1 MTVQASIPV
10 LIVGAGP
17 VGAILALELAH
28 HSVPCTVVERSPEP
42 PRHPGVIFL
51 DGRSM
56 ELLRRLGLASR
67 LRADCRIEGPAGGVV
82 WTRGLDQPPAGMWPA
97 PPEPRADAVDGTA
110 ALETG
115 LWVRG
120 AALAAFLRA
129 ALRRDPLIDLR
140 EGWTFTDLRVEGDR
154 VLATV
159 LEQRTGVRHALE
171 AAHLAGCD
179 GARSTVRRCLGIPL
193 DRIGPPARRCAVLF
207 RSSDATLA
215 AHAEAAP
222 EIVAGEATL
231 TWQGDGDAWV
241 GTVPLDE
248 GAPAAVDPAEVL
260 RDRLGLDGTYD
271 VLAVSEWD
279 ESPAVAARYVRGR
292 AFLAGAAAHRLRTAV
307 GRRVGTDVADAVDL
321 GWKLAATVRGWGGPR
336 LAASYEPER
345 RHAALIDRELH
356 DLAVQTRLRFGR
368 LAAAHASR
376 ELLAGFVA
384 QEAHQVGD
392 AGIAFGRRL
401 AGSPV
406 VCHEPGSPGDLP
418 WDRIVPSTWPGSRAP
433 AVPLAD
439 GAPLFDRLGPE
450 LTLVDLGAGGAGRVL
465 AERARRRGMPMTH
478 LLAGGPAVGA
488 AWDRRYVLVRPD
500 HLVAWRSDAAP
511 SDWTAVLDRV
521 TGHMSREHVM
531 SGDPFPGDTRSTPLT
546 TERTA

>member
-1 MTVQASIPV
+1 M

-42 PRHPGVIFL
+42 PRHPGVTFL

-56 ELLRRLGLASR
+56 ELLRRLGLAAR
-67 LRADCRIEGPAGGVV
+67 VRADCRIEGPAGGVV
-82 WTRGLDQPPAGMWPA
+82 WTRGLDHPPAGMWPA
-97 PPEPRADAVDGTA
+97 SPEPPADAVDGTA

-129 ALRRDPLIDLR
+129 TLRRNPLVDLR
-140 EGWTFTDLRVEGDR
+140 EAWTFTDLRVEGDR
-154 VLATV
+154 VLSTV

-171 AAHLAGCD
+171 SAHLAGCD
-179 GARSTVRRCLGIPL
+179 GARSTVRRCLGIGL
-193 DRIGPPARRCAVLF
+193 DPVGPPARRCAVLF
-207 RSSDATLA
+207 RSSDAVLA

-222 EIVAGEATL
+222 EIVAGAATL

-241 GTVPLDE
+241 GTVPLDD
-248 GAPAAVDPAEVL
+248 GPPAAVDPAEVL

-279 ESPAVAARYVRGR
+279 ESPAVASRYVRGR
-292 AFLAGAAAHRLRTAV
+292 AYLAGAAAHRLRTAV
-307 GRRVGTDVADAVDL
+307 GRRAGTDVADAVDL

-336 LAASYEPER
+336 LAASYETER

-368 LAAAHASR
+368 LAAAGASR

-392 AGIAFGRRL
+392 AGIVFGRRL

-406 VCHEPGSPGDLP
+406 VCHEPGGPGDLP
-418 WDRIVPSTWPGSRAP
+418 WDRITPSTWPGSRAP

-450 LTLVDLGAGGAGRVL
+450 LTLVDLGSGGAGRAL

-478 LLAGGPAVGA
+478 LIATGA
-488 AWDRRYVLVRPD
+488 AWDRRFVLVRPD
-500 HLVAWRSDAAP
+500 HLVAWRGDAPPA
-511 SDWTAVLDRV
+511 DWTAVLDTV

-531 SGDPFPGDTRSTPLT
+531 SRDPFAGETRSTPLT
-546 TERTA
+546 TERTE

>member
-1 MTVQASIPV
+1 M

-42 PRHPGVIFL
+42 PRHPGVITL

-67 LRADCRIEGPAGGVV
+67 LRDDCRVVGPAGGVV
-82 WTRGLDQPPAGMWPA
+82 WTRGLDHPPAGMWPA
-97 PPEPRADAVDGTA
+97 PQEPAADAVDGTA

-115 LWVRG
+115 LLVRG
-120 AALAAFLRA
+120 AALSAFLRA
-129 ALRRDPLIDLR
+129 ALRRNPLIDLR

-179 GARSTVRRCLGIPL
+179 GARSTVRRYLGIGL
-193 DRIGPPARRCAVLF
+193 DRIGTPARRCAVLF
-207 RSSDATLA
+207 RSSDAVLA
-215 AHAEAAP
+215 AHAEAAS

-248 GAPAAVDPAEVL
+248 GPPAAVDPAEVL

-279 ESPAVAARYVRGR
+279 ESPAVASRYVRGR
-292 AFLAGAAAHRLRTAV
+292 AYLAGAAAHRLRTAV
-307 GRRVGTDVADAVDL
+307 GRRAGTDVADAVDL

-336 LAASYEPER
+336 LAESYETER

-368 LAAAHASR
+368 LARAGASR

-384 QEAHQVGD
+384 QEAHQAGD
-392 AGIAFGRRL
+392 AGITFGRRL

-418 WDRIVPSTWPGSRAP
+418 WDRITPSTWPGSRAP

-450 LTLVDLGAGGAGRVL
+450 LTLVDLGSGGAGRAL

-478 LLAGGPAVGA
+478 LIATGV

-500 HLVAWRSDAAP
+500 HLVAWRGDAPPA
-511 SDWTAVLDRV
+511 DWTAVLDTV
-521 TGHMSREHVM
+521 TGHISREHVM
-531 SGDPFPGDTRSTPLT
+531 SGDPFAGETRSTPLT
-546 TERTA
+546 TERTE